1 MQVEKKVS
9 FWRIFFA
16 SLLALVVSSI
26 LFWVIFFSVLGA
38 SLKPA
43 SFSIKE
49 KSILH
54 ITLDETI
61 RETTVSRFNSEMLE
75 FEKWIG
81 LSDVLI
87 ALEVAAKDDK
97 VSGLFIDIDGA
108 PMGFSTLHEFRS
120 GIEKFKESGK
130 FVVAYNSGEMISQ
143 KALLF
148 SSVADESYVF
158 HTSVIEFLGLG
169 AELMYFKNMLDKLS
183 IEMQVIRGENNDFKS
198 AVEPYFL
205 DKMSDSSRLQTQRIL
220 DVLWSEYKEVLGKS
234 RNIPVSVL
242 DSIAENA
249 LVRRGTSAAQH
260 KLYDAT
266 KYRDEVVAILKEKS
280 GIESDKELNLV
291 DFSKYVRNKSNDKK
305 ILEEAKDPNIA
316 VLFAQGEITT
326 DGDGLASNT
335 IVRDIR
341 KIRENKSIKALVLRV
356 NSPGGSALASD
367 EIYRELT
374 LLAESKILI
383 VSMGDVAASG
393 GYYIAAPAHKIYAQ
407 RSTITGSIGV
417 FGVLPYTG
425 KLFREKIGIDF
436 DYVQTNRYAS
446 MSLNKKLSPA
456 EFGFVQEEVDAI
468 YTDFLALV
476 AKGRKMNVEDVKKI
490 AKGRVWMGED
500 AVKIGLVDELG
511 SLTDAM
517 KYAAHKADIAEPKFT
532 YFPKAE
538 EDKLGQLLMSLAGD
552 EMKSSFAKSNLGR
565 ETQKLIHIIKSAS
578 NVSGTQARLPFL
590 IEIE

>member
-234 RNIPVSVL
+234 RNIPVGVL

-280 GIESDKELNLV
+280 GIESDKELSLV

-538 EDKLGQLLMSLAGD
+538 EDELGQLLMSLAGD